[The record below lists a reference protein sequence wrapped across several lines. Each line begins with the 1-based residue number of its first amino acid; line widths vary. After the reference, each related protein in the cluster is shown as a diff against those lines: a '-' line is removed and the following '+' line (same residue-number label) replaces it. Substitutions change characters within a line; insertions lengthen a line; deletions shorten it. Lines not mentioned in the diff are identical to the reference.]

1 MFASQLNATACR
13 VRSGRSGRWI
23 ALSTIAPSSSA
34 RQSGPS
40 LSMDHESAM
49 APVRGTKPKVGRR
62 PVVPQRVDGEEME
75 PSVSDPI
82 AKATHPEAVA
92 EAEPADDPLE
102 PSPGFHRLRVMPPNH
117 LSPCP

>member
-1 MFASQLNATACR
+1 MFASQLNATSCT
-13 VRSGRSGRWI
+13 VRSCPSGPWI
-23 ALSTIAPSSSA
+23 ALSTIAQSSTA

-82 AKATHPEAVA
+82 AKATHPEAA
-92 EAEPADDPLE
+92 SEAPPADDPLN
-102 PSPGFHRLRVMPPNH
+102 PSPVFPA
-117 LSPCP
+117 S